1 MDSTQDTIAS
11 TPIKD
16 SFHIDIE
23 KLKTK
28 PKLQPKDF
36 PTRKAALAYAE
47 ECVDSLLEGINELE
61 SNMVF
66 LDENPSPS
74 ESKRAVNNSLDTI
87 WEMQDSLKELKGTEA
102 SK

>member
-23 KLKTK
+23 KLKQK
-28 PKLQPKDF
+28 PKPSDC
-36 PTRKAALAYAE
+36 PTRKEALDYFE
-47 ECVDSLLEGINELE
+47 ERVDSLMKGIEELE

-74 ESKRAVNNSLDTI
+74 EANRTVNNSLDTI
-87 WEMQDSLKELKGTEA
+87 WKMKDSLKELKGTEA